1 MTSDDERGFAQ
12 TETPGGEQLRDA
24 LRAALDRFIDPDDD
38 TMPYVNLVDG
48 GYTWTPVEPVV
59 DALVAILDR
68 AIDKRGQLRELVG
81 QGPPYDSNDVEWDCG
96 WNTAM
101 DEVQKILDGKEQP

>member
-1 MTSDDERGFAQ
+1 MTAGNEKGA
-12 TETPGGEQLRDA
+12 EIAPTPGGEQLRDA
-24 LRAALDRFIDPDDD
+24 LR
-38 TMPYVNLVDG
+38 
-48 GYTWTPVEPVV
+48 
-59 DALVAILDR
+59 
-68 AIDKRGQLRELVG
+68 ELVE